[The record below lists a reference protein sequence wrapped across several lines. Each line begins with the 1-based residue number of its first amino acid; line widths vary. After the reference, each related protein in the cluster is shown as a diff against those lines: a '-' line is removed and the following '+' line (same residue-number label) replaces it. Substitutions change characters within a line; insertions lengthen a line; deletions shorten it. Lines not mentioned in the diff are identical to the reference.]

1 METTVIWDEFSELLK
16 KFIYNRVKNKPLTND
31 LLQEVFIK
39 IHLSIHKIKNQES
52 IKSWVYTITT
62 NTINDYFKK
71 QSKQHKLSLKPIPLN
86 ENTDKHSAKDCLLPL
101 INNLPSTYK
110 DALLLSEING
120 LKQAEVAKILNIS
133 LSGAKSRIQR
143 GRNLLKDGFIACCN
157 YKLNKAGHLVGEHK
171 EKKDCKVC
179 SSDL

>member
-1 METTVIWDEFSELLK
+1 METNIIWEQFSESLK
-16 KFIYNRVKNKPLTND
+16 RFIYNRVKNDEITND

-39 IHLSIHKIKNQES
+39 IHLNIHKIKKQES
-52 IKSWVYTITT
+52 LKSWIYTITN

-71 QSKQHKLSLKPIPLN
+71 QSKRNKLSSEAIEINNKKAT
-86 ENTDKHSAKDCLLPL
+86 EEHSAKDCLLPL

-110 DALLLSEING
+110 KALLLSEING
-120 LKQAEVAKILNIS
+120 LKQADVAKILNIS

-143 GRNLLKDGFIACCN
+143 GRNLLKEGFIACCD
-157 YKLNKAGHLVGEHK
+157 YKLNKSGYLVGEHK

-179 SSDL
+179 S

>member
-1 METTVIWDEFSELLK
+1 METTVIWDEFSEALK
-16 KFIYNRVKNKPLTND
+16 RFIYNRVKNNEITND

-39 IHLSIHKIKNQES
+39 IHLNIHKIKKQES
-52 IKSWVYTITT
+52 IKSWIYTITV

-71 QSKQHKLSLKPIPLN
+71 QSKLSKLNFETIELN
-86 ENTDKHSAKDCLLPL
+86 NKTTTEHSAKDCLLPL

-110 DALLLSEING
+110 DALLLSEIKG
-120 LKQAEVAKILNIS
+120 LKQTEVAKILNIS

-143 GRNLLKDGFIACCN
+143 GRKLLKDGFIACCD
-157 YKLNKAGHLVGEHK
+157 YRLNESGYLVGEHK

-179 SSDL
+179 N

>member
-1 METTVIWDEFSELLK
+1 METTAIWDEFSESLK
-16 KFIYNRVKNKPLTND
+16 RFIYNRVKNNEVTND

-39 IHLSIHKIKNQES
+39 IHLNIHKIKKQES
-52 IKSWVYTITT
+52 IKSWIYTIST
-62 NTINDYFKK
+62 NTINDYFNK
-71 QSKQHKLSLKPIPLN
+71 QAKQNKLSSKTIEIDN
-86 ENTDKHSAKDCLLPL
+86 KTTTEHSAKDCLLPL

-143 GRNLLKDGFIACCN
+143 GRNMLKDGFIACCD
-157 YKLNKAGHLVGEHK
+157 YKLNKSGHLVGEHK

-179 SSDL
+179 N

>member
-1 METTVIWDEFSELLK
+1 METTVIWDEFSEALK
-16 KFIYNRVKNKPLTND
+16 RFIYNRVKNNEITND

-39 IHLSIHKIKNQES
+39 IHLNIHKIKKQES
-52 IKSWVYTITT
+52 IKSWIYTITN

-71 QSKQHKLSLKPIPLN
+71 QSKLHKLNSEPIELN
-86 ENTDKHSAKDCLLPL
+86 TKTSNEHSAKDCLLPL
-101 INNLPSTYK
+101 INSLPSTYK

-120 LKQAEVAKILNIS
+120 LKQSEVAKILNIS

-157 YKLNKAGHLVGEHK
+157 YKLNKSGYLVGEHK

-179 SSDL
+179 N